1 MKILEFEQ
9 RSEEW
14 FAYRDGRIG
23 GGKAKD
29 YAKPRYISKDELVK
43 YAQEKGYEFKP
54 TITMNNIR
62 ELMSQQEID
71 ELDYSV
77 QMSDAIYKLIAENIA
92 KPINAND
99 YEDRT
104 NGRKFSMAL
113 RGEILEDEARA
124 RISTELGIEVMP
136 GRVWESDFNDKVY
149 VSPDGEIIE
158 ETTIDDVASIIV
170 RRAVEI
176 KCLDSWKIV
185 KAFYEQA
192 PPDEYRQQIVQYF
205 LVNENLEELYF
216 CLYSDAF
223 AAAPALELQIFPI
236 TRKEVER
243 EVEAAR
249 ILEENV
255 LKIVDTEVQRFIF

>member
-14 FAYRDGRIG
+14 FEYRDGRIG
-23 GGKAKD
+23 GGKAKE

-43 YAQEKGYEFKP
+43 YAQDKGHEFKP

-62 ELMSQQEID
+62 ELMSQQDLD

-92 KPINAND
+92 KPINEND
-99 YEDRT
+99 YEDRLG
-104 NGRKFSMAL
+104 GRRFSMAL
-113 RGEILEDEARA
+113 RGELLEDEARE
-124 RISTELGIEVMP
+124 RISVELGTDVLP
-136 GRVWESDFNDKVY
+136 GRVWQSDFNDKIY
-149 VSPDGEIIE
+149 VSPDGEIISE
-158 ETTIDDVASIIV
+158 DDKV
-170 RRAVEI
+170 RKAVEI

-185 KAFYEQA
+185 KAFYEQS
-192 PPDEYRQQIVQYF
+192 PPDEYRQQVVQYF
-205 LVNENLEELYF
+205 LVNEDLEELYF
-216 CLYSDAF
+216 CMYSDVF
-223 AAAPALELQIFPI
+223 AAAPALELQVFSVK
-236 TRKEVER
+236 RKDVER

-255 LKIVDTEVQRFIF
+255 LKIVDREVQQFIF